1 MSALRWCRIVF
12 GPLLGVHGE
21 TRLGKQSCILWTH
34 SWMFM
39 QGQLVIRI
47 SLPSI
52 FLLSELLFFFRS
64 LWHLIIMGAL
74 ILTRLLRQP
83 KKLLMD
89 ALEVTHYTHEG
100 LEWKPPTQ
108 SLAALRAY
116 FSTHPR
122 HNGFQVVCVAF
133 DCFVMNLFVIDCDAI
148 IFVVY

>member
-1 MSALRWCRIVF
+1 M
-12 GPLLGVHGE
+12 
-21 TRLGKQSCILWTH
+21 
-34 SWMFM
+34 
-39 QGQLVIRI
+39 IRI

-100 LEWKPPTQ
+100 LE
-108 SLAALRAY
+108 
-116 FSTHPR
+116 
-122 HNGFQVVCVAF
+122 
-133 DCFVMNLFVIDCDAI
+133 
-148 IFVVY
+148 